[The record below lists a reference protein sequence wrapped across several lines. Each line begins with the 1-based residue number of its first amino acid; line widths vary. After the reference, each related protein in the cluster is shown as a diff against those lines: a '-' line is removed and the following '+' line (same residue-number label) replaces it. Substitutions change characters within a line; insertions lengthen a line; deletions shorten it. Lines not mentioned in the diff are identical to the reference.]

1 MKCTVLHNISFT
13 TDTIEEMCE
22 LIDKVNKEVA
32 FYNEKGEDTVI
43 KYTDFDY
50 LKRVYAEGLAGK

>member
-1 MKCTVLHNISFT
+1 
-13 TDTIEEMCE
+13 MCE
-22 LIDKVNKEVA
+22 LIDKVNREVS

-50 LKRVYAEGLAGK
+50 LKKVYAEGLAGK